1 MHIRFLHLYIQYIH
15 LDEEFRYVEFSFP
28 MGYFPYIFKIIWKN
42 SFFVKYILKSVEMT
56 KKELAKKLDIDVKT
70 LDSWEEKRPEV
81 MRLIRIGLATEEHA
95 KDVEKYL
102 AKLKDNISEKGSS
115 S

>member
-1 MHIRFLHLYIQYIH
+1 
-15 LDEEFRYVEFSFP
+15 
-28 MGYFPYIFKIIWKN
+28 MGIIPFIFIIIWKY
-42 SFFVKYILKSVEMT
+42 SYFVKYILKSVEMT

-81 MRLIRIGLATEEHA
+81 MRLIRIGLAAEQHT
-95 KDVEKYL
+95 KDVERYL
-102 AKLKDNISEKGSS
+102 TELKNSIVNRGSS

>member
-1 MHIRFLHLYIQYIH
+1 
-15 LDEEFRYVEFSFP
+15 
-28 MGYFPYIFKIIWKN
+28 
-42 SFFVKYILKSVEMT
+42 MT

-81 MRLIRIGLATEEHA
+81 MRLIGIGLATEQHS
-95 KDVEKYL
+95 KDVERYL
-102 AKLKDNISEKGSS
+102 AKLKDNIIDQGSS